1 MLKENILVTIQP
13 ITLKIGELLLKQDE
27 QLLILSVTNNQV
39 TFKRL
44 STDTVH
50 TTSKMAIEFSI

>member
-1 MLKENILVTIQP
+1 MLGENTIVTIQP
-13 ITLKIGELLLKQDE
+13 ITLTIGNLVLKQDE
-27 QLLILSVTNNQV
+27 QLLIMKVENAQV

-50 TTSKMAIEFSI
+50 TTSKMAIEFAI